1 MDFNRIISGMLRAIR
16 LDKTFFEEVE
26 HDPTYNQDALGVV
39 ILVAAIGA
47 LGSFLGALISGAGVV
62 AAIVGLIIGLLLAIL
77 GYYLW
82 VFVAH
87 WIGTQFFKGT
97 GDRGEVQ
104 RALGF
109 AYAPQALNVLGFIP
123 CVGGIIAIVAWI
135 WSIAAAFVA
144 IRQSLDQ
151 DDTQA
156 ALTVV
161 ISGIAIMIVVG
172 VISAI
177 FAALGFGV
185 AAMTGALGSIGQ

>member
-1 MDFNRIISGMLRAIR
+1 MDFNRIINGMRRAIR

-26 HDPTYNQDALGVV
+26 HDTSYNQDALGVV
-39 ILVAAIGA
+39 IIVAVIGSI
-47 LGSFLGALISGAGVV
+47 GSFLGALISGAGVL
-62 AAIVGLIIGLLLAIL
+62 AAIAGLIIGLLLAIA

-87 WIGTQFFKGT
+87 WIGTQFFKGI

-109 AYAPQALNVLGFIP
+109 AYAPQALNILSFIP
-123 CVGGIIAIVAWI
+123 CLGGIIALVAWI

-151 DDTQA
+151 DDTNA
-156 ALTVV
+156 ALTVI
-161 ISGIAIMIVVG
+161 ISGIAVMIVVG
-172 VISAI
+172 LISAI
-177 FAALGFGV
+177 FAGLGLGMAAL
-185 AAMTGALGSIGQ
+185 TGALGGIGQ